1 MDQRQDQLKIWL
13 HEQLPGCTGFESSE
27 WQLVP
32 VSGDASFRRY
42 FRVISGA
49 KSWIAVDAP
58 PDKEDSRPFIAVAE
72 TLADQG
78 VTVPDVHK
86 YDLQLGFMLLGD
98 LGDDLYLGQ
107 LNEQNADKLY
117 TDALNELFLIQ
128 QCQDLKQGSLPLYDH
143 ALLSREVELFRE
155 WFLGKLLGVE
165 LTEADHFEID
175 RLFHY
180 VIDCALEQPA
190 VFVHRDFH
198 SRNIMYREGATPGI
212 IDFQD
217 AVSGPVTY
225 DLVSL
230 FRDCYIA
237 WPDEQVYHW
246 VEQYRQR
253 LISNGRMMP
262 DSSHFQRWFDLMGAQ
277 RHLKAIGIFSRL
289 LIRDGKAGYL
299 DDIPRTFSYLLAVT
313 KKDYGLEP
321 TANWLM
327 QKVLPALYQSSRF
340 SDDLL
345 DQWLKP

>member
-13 HEQLPGCTGFESSE
+13 HKQLPGCTGFESSE

-42 FRVISGA
+42 FRVISGTQ
-49 KSWIAVDAP
+49 SWIAVDAP

-155 WFLGKLLGVE
+155 WFLGKLLGLE
-165 LTEADHFEID
+165 LAEADHFEID

-180 VIDCALEQPA
+180 VIDCALEQPS

-217 AVSGPVTY
+217 AVRGPVTY

-237 WPDEQVYHW
+237 WPDDQVYHW
-246 VEQYRQR
+246 VEQYRQK

-262 DSSHFQRWFDLMGAQ
+262 DSGHFQRWFDLMGAQ

-289 LIRDGKAGYL
+289 LIRDDKAGYL

-327 QKVLPALYQSSRF
+327 QKVLPALYKSEHF